1 MTRLARF
8 SPAAFGLILICA
20 APVHAEA
27 PMQTEAPVPVEAGVD
42 SSPKVAE
49 LAAAVTATP
58 LDDDNLAEFRGGQAI
73 TIANQTMTS
82 IVSGASIGGDVTAG
96 AVSLTDNALSSFNGL
111 GNIVINTG
119 SQVSLQS
126 GMNVIVNVNQ

>member
-20 APVHAEA
+20 APAHAEA
-27 PMQTEAPVPVEAGVD
+27 PVQAEAPVLAETGAD
-42 SSPKVAE
+42 SSPKVAD
-49 LAAAVTATP
+49 ADAAVTATP
-58 LDDDNLAEFRGGQAI
+58 LNDDDLADFRGGQAI

-82 IVSGASIGGDVTAG
+82 IVSGASIGGDVSAG
-96 AVSLTDNALSSFNGL
+96 AVSVTENALSSFNGL

-126 GMNVIVNVNQ
+126 GMNVILNINQ